1 MKKFTA
7 TFTIFFMLLLML
19 PLSVLA
25 QKTVFVVESYHAEN
39 AWDASYKKTL
49 QENLGPGYKL
59 VFFEMDTK
67 RLPKDQHQK
76 MSDLAWAKYLGLK
89 PDLVVLGD
97 DAALILLAKRLAET
111 RTPVVYLGINN
122 NPRNYV
128 PAAAENFTGV
138 LERPLLKR
146 SIVFLKALIPSAK
159 KILIL
164 FDDDCTAQ
172 AVRKEMF
179 SDRDSTVV
187 NGITVDIRM
196 IGSLTEYKEAVLS
209 AKGQYD
215 ATVIGLYQSVKT
227 QNGTVVDAEE
237 LISWVSI
244 NSVVPPF
251 AFWDFAV
258 GAHRTIGGLVLYGRD
273 MGVLAAGLVKNILE
287 DGIPPRKIFPV
298 INNQGELLFSKSQLQ
313 KWKLTLPEEI
323 VSSALMV
330 D

>member
-1 MKKFTA
+1 MRKRTTAFT
-7 TFTIFFMLLLML
+7 TFFLLLLML
-19 PLSVLA
+19 PLCVFA

-39 AWDASYKKTL
+39 AWDASYKKAL
-49 QENLGPGYKL
+49 QEALGSRYKL
-59 VFFEMDTK
+59 EFFEMDTK

-76 MSDLAWAKYLGLK
+76 MSDLAWKKYLELK

-97 DAALILLAKRLAET
+97 DAALTHLVKRLAET

-122 NPRNYV
+122 NPRDYV
-128 PAAAENFTGV
+128 PPSAENFTGV

-146 SIVFLKALIPSAK
+146 SIAFLQALIPTAK

-164 FDDDCTAQ
+164 FDDDVTAQ
-172 AVRKEMF
+172 VIKKEVF
-179 SDRDSTVV
+179 SSRDTTLI
-187 NGITVDIRM
+187 NGVTVDIRM
-196 IGSLTEYKEAVLS
+196 IGTLKEYKEAVLS

-227 QNGTVVDAEE
+227 AEGTAVDAEE
-237 LISWVSI
+237 LISWVSR

-258 GAHRTIGGLVLYGRD
+258 GAHRTAGGLVLYGRD

-287 DGIPPRKIFPV
+287 DGIPPRKIIP
-298 INNQGELLFSKSQLQ
+298 ILNNQGVFLFSKAQLQ
-313 KWKLTLPEEI
+313 KWKLTLPKEI
-323 VSSALMV
+323 LSSASMV